1 MPFSRIVSSFLCGLL
16 LVSLSITAHAGAL
29 PAVFTT
35 ALQQAGIPL
44 DHVAVVVQPLDAD
57 TPLLSHNADAALN
70 PASVMKLVTSFVAL
84 NQLGP
89 DYVWKTDIWAEGP
102 IREGVLEGDLV
113 IKGYGDPTLT
123 LEQMWLLQ
131 RELRARGIRHIHG
144 NLVLDL
150 SDFEIPANDPGAFDG
165 EPLALY
171 NAAPGALVANFNATT
186 LRLKPDGEA
195 IGIEPDVA
203 LPGIAIRSDIA
214 LTDSV
219 ACNDWKEA
227 LAASIPDP
235 ARRELVVG
243 GRYPRGCGE
252 QTWSLNLFDPA
263 VTFDF
268 LFRGLWAETGG
279 TLGGQTVPGM
289 APVTPP
295 FLRFESLPLTEAL
308 IRLNKYSNNL
318 MARNLF
324 LTLGAEAYGAPA
336 TLDKSIRAVR
346 ENLAQHGISTRKLV
360 LENGAGLSRIERIS
374 AGALNQLLRAAYRSP
389 LFAEFES
396 ALPIVATDGTLERRF
411 KGSTLTGS
419 AHLKTGTLR
428 DVSALAGYVD
438 TTNGRRVSFVML
450 VNHARANRSEA
461 AQRALLEWVQ
471 SEMSQDSGNR
481 NDVRQDT
488 RMGGVAGTGCGR

>member
-1 MPFSRIVSSFLCGLL
+1 MPFFRIVSRFLSGLL
-16 LVSLSITAHAGAL
+16 FAGLSVAAHAESL
-29 PAVFTT
+29 PSAFTT

-57 TPLLSHNADAALN
+57 EPLISHNADAALN
-70 PASVMKLVTSFVAL
+70 PASVMKLVTSFAAL

-89 DYVWKTDIWAEGP
+89 DYVWKTDVWAEGP

-123 LEQMWLLQ
+123 LERMWLLQ
-131 RELRARGIRHIHG
+131 RELRARGVRHIRG

-150 SDFEIPANDPGAFDG
+150 SDFELPASDPGAFDG

-186 LRLKPDGEA
+186 LRLKPDGNV

-203 LPGIAIRSDIA
+203 LPGVAIRSDIA
-214 LTDSV
+214 LTESA
-219 ACNDWKEA
+219 ACNGWKDA
-227 LAASIPDP
+227 LAPSIPDP
-235 ARRELVVG
+235 ERRELVVG

-252 QTWSLNLFDPA
+252 QALSLNLFEPA

-289 APVTPP
+289 APDTPP
-295 FLRFESLPLTEAL
+295 LLRFESLPLTDAL

-336 TLDKSIRAVR
+336 TPDKGARAVR
-346 ENLAQHGISTRKLV
+346 EDLAQHGISTRKLV

-396 ALPIVATDGTLERRF
+396 ALPIVATDGTLKRRF

-438 TTNGRRVSFVML
+438 TASGRRVSFVML
-450 VNHARANRSEA
+450 VNHAKANRSEA

-471 SEMSQDSGNR
+471 SEMSLDSGAR
-481 NDVRQDT
+481 NDVR
-488 RMGGVAGTGCGR
+488 

>member
-1 MPFSRIVSSFLCGLL
+1 MPFFRVVSRSLPALL
-16 LVSLSITAHAGAL
+16 FALSVAAHAGSL
-29 PAVFTT
+29 PAAFTA

-57 TPLLSHNADAALN
+57 APLLSHNADAALN
-70 PASVMKLVTSFVAL
+70 PASVMKLVTSFAAL

-89 DYVWKTDIWAEGP
+89 DYAWKTDVWAEGP
-102 IREGVLEGDLV
+102 VREGVLEGDLV
-113 IKGYGDPTLT
+113 VKGYGDPTLT
-123 LEQMWLLQ
+123 LERMWLLQ
-131 RELRARGIRHIHG
+131 RELRARGVRHIRG
-144 NLVLDL
+144 KLVLDL
-150 SDFEIPANDPGAFDG
+150 SDFELPASDPGAFDG

-186 LRLKPDGEA
+186 LRLKPGGKAVE
-195 IGIEPDVA
+195 IEPDVA
-203 LPGIAIRSDIA
+203 LPGVAIRPDIA
-214 LTDSV
+214 LTDDA
-219 ACNDWKEA
+219 ACNGWKDA
-227 LAASIPDP
+227 LASSIPDP
-235 ARRELVVG
+235 RRRDLVVA

-252 QTWSLNLFDPA
+252 QTLSLNLFEPA

-279 TLGGQTVPGM
+279 TLDGQTVPGM
-289 APVTPP
+289 APETPP
-295 FLRFESLPLTEAL
+295 LLRFESPPLTDAL

-336 TLDKSIRAVR
+336 TPDKGARAVR
-346 ENLAQHGISTRKLV
+346 EDLAQRGISTRKLV
-360 LENGAGLSRIERIS
+360 LENGAGLSRIERIR
-374 AGALNQLLRAAYRSP
+374 AATLNQLLRAAYRSP

-396 ALPIVATDGTLERRF
+396 TLPIAATDGTLRRRF
-411 KGSTLTGS
+411 KGSSLTGS

-438 TTNGRRVSFVML
+438 TASGRRVSFVML
-450 VNHARANRSEA
+450 VNHAKANRSEV

-471 SEMSQDSGNR
+471 SEMSLDSGAR
-481 NDVRQDT
+481 DDVR
-488 RMGGVAGTGCGR
+488 

>member
-1 MPFSRIVSSFLCGLL
+1 MPFFRIVTCFLFGLL
-16 LVSLSITAHAGAL
+16 FAGLPIAAHAESL
-29 PAVFTT
+29 PAAFTT
-35 ALQQAGIPL
+35 ALRQAGIPL
-44 DHVAVVVQPLDAD
+44 DHVAVLVEPLEANE
-57 TPLLSHNADAALN
+57 PLLSHNADAALN

-89 DYVWKTDIWAEGP
+89 DYVWNTDVWAEGP
-102 IREGVLEGDLV
+102 IRKGVLEGDLV

-123 LEQMWLLQ
+123 LERMWLLQ
-131 RELRARGIRHIHG
+131 RELRTRGIRHIHG

-150 SDFEIPANDPGAFDG
+150 SYFELPASDPGAFDG

-186 LRLKPDGEA
+186 LRLKPAGNV

-203 LPGIAIRSDIA
+203 LPGITIRSDIT
-214 LTDSV
+214 LTDDS
-219 ACNDWKEA
+219 ACNGWKDA
-227 LAASIPDP
+227 LAPGIPDP
-235 ARRELVVG
+235 GRRELVVA

-252 QTWSLNLFDPA
+252 QTLSLNLFEPA
-263 VTFDF
+263 VTFDV
-268 LFRGLWAETGG
+268 LFRGLWAESGG
-279 TLGGQTVPGM
+279 TLDGQTVPGM
-289 APVTPP
+289 APDTPP
-295 FLRFESLPLTEAL
+295 LVRFESPPLTDAL
-308 IRLNKYSNNL
+308 TRLNKYSNNL

-324 LTLGAEAYGAPA
+324 LTLGAEAHGAPA
-336 TLDKSIRAVR
+336 TLEKGAEAVR
-346 ENLAQHGISTRKLV
+346 TDLEQNRISTRKLV

-396 ALPIVATDGTLERRF
+396 ALPIVATDGTLKRRF
-411 KGSTLTGS
+411 KGSALAGN

-438 TTNGRRVSFVML
+438 AGNGRRVSIVML
-450 VNHARANRSEA
+450 VNHPRANRSEP

-471 SEMSQDSGNR
+471 ANANPPPSGDLH
-481 NDVRQDT
+481 DVR
-488 RMGGVAGTGCGR
+488 